1 MGEQSEEIYSQGLDN
16 ALSILQLPL
25 SEDLITLALTHRSF
39 AYESGGL
46 PTNERLEFLGDS
58 VIGLVI
64 TEELYRRFPDFDESR
79 LSPLRS
85 GVVST
90 RALADVARKLKLG
103 ESLRL
108 GKGEEVTGG
117 RDKSSILADALEA
130 LFGAIYVEHG
140 LPGAKRAIIA
150 MMSAAIEESLSRGVM
165 LDGKTA
171 LQELL
176 AARALGTPEYE
187 IAESGPD
194 HAKEFQAT
202 AIVGGER
209 VSQGRGRSKREAE
222 QEAARLAYEVL
233 SKST

>member
-16 ALSILQLPL
+16 ALSILELPL

-39 AYESGGL
+39 PYESGGL

-64 TEELYRRFPDFDESR
+64 TEELYRRFPDLDESR

-103 ESLRL
+103 ESLKL

-209 VSQGRGRSKREAE
+209 ISQGRGRSKREAE

>member
-1 MGEQSEEIYSQGLDN
+1 MTDSKDSKSLHQVLND
-16 ALSILQLPL
+16 LSLPL
-25 SEDLITLALTHRSF
+25 PDELIAHALTHRSF

-64 TEELYRRFPDFDESR
+64 TEELFHRFPELDESR

-90 RALADVARKLKLG
+90 RALADVARSLRLG

-130 LFGAIYVEHG
+130 LFGAIYVAHG
-140 LPGAKRAIIA
+140 LEGAKRAIIT
-150 MMSAAIEESLSRGVM
+150 MMSDAIDESLARGAM

-176 AARALGTPEYE
+176 AARGLGAPEYE
-187 IAESGPD
+187 ITESGPD

-202 AIVGGER
+202 AIVAGLR
-209 VSQGRGRSKREAE
+209 RSVGRGRSKREAE

-233 SKST
+233 SQES

>member
-1 MGEQSEEIYSQGLDN
+1 MDESQGLHQVLKN
-16 ALSILQLPL
+16 LELSL

-64 TEELYRRFPDFDESR
+64 TEELYERFPDLDESK

-90 RALADVARKLKLG
+90 RALAEVARALRLG
-103 ESLRL
+103 AILRL

-130 LFGAIYVEHG
+130 LFGAIYIEHG
-140 LPGAKRAIIA
+140 LDGARRAILA
-150 MMSAAIEESLSRGVM
+150 MMSSAIDDSLSRGAM

-171 LQELL
+171 LQEIM
-176 AARALGTPEYE
+176 AARSLGVPEYE
-187 IAESGPD
+187 ITESGPD

-202 AIVGGER
+202 AIIAGDR
-209 VSQGRGRSKREAE
+209 VSVGRGRSKREAE

-233 SKST
+233 VSQPEE

>member
-1 MGEQSEEIYSQGLDN
+1 MDESQGLHHFLDSLG
-16 ALSILQLPL
+16 LSL
-25 SEDLITLALTHRSF
+25 SEEFINLALTHRSF

-58 VIGLVI
+58 VFGLVI
-64 TEELYRRFPDFDESR
+64 TEELYMRFPEMDESK

-90 RALADVARKLKLG
+90 RALAEVARGLRLG
-103 ESLRL
+103 DILRL

-130 LFGAIYVEHG
+130 LFGAIYLQHG
-140 LPGAKRAIIA
+140 LVGARNAILA
-150 MMSAAIEESLSRGVM
+150 LMSDAIEDSLSRGAM

-176 AARALGTPEYE
+176 AARSLGVPEYE
-187 IAESGPD
+187 ISESGPD

-202 AIVGGER
+202 AIVSGQR
-209 VSQGRGRSKREAE
+209 ISIGRGKSKREAE

-233 SKST
+233 ASQRDA

>member
-1 MGEQSEEIYSQGLDN
+1 MRERSEEIYSQGLHH
-16 ALSILQLPL
+16 ALEILNLPL
-25 SEDLITLALTHRSF
+25 SEELITLSLTHRSF

-90 RALADVARKLKLG
+90 RALADVARKLRLG

-140 LPGAKRAIIA
+140 LPGAQRAILA
-150 MMSAAIEESLSRGVM
+150 MMSAAIEESLARGVM

-176 AARALGTPEYE
+176 AARGLGAPEYE

-202 AIVGGER
+202 AIVSGER

-233 SKST
+233 SSSG

>member
-1 MGEQSEEIYSQGLDN
+1 MDLRNVLESLE
-16 ALSILQLPL
+16 LPL
-25 SEDLITLALTHRSF
+25 SEELISLALTHRSF
-39 AYESGGL
+39 AYESGGI

-64 TEELYRRFPDFDESR
+64 TEELYTRFPDLDESK

-90 RALADVARKLKLG
+90 RALAEVARELKLG
-103 ESLRL
+103 EWLRL

-130 LFGAIYVEHG
+130 LFGAIYLEHG
-140 LPGAKRAIIA
+140 LTGAKRAILE
-150 MMSAAIEESLSRGVM
+150 MMTKAIDESLSRGVM

-171 LQELL
+171 LQELM
-176 AARALGTPEYE
+176 AARSLGTPEYE

-194 HAKEFQAT
+194 HAKDFQAT
-202 AIVGGER
+202 AVVSGER
-209 VSQGRGRSKREAE
+209 ISVGRGKSKREAE

-233 SKST
+233 ATREGS

>member
-1 MGEQSEEIYSQGLDN
+1 MDESQGLHRFLESLD
-16 ALSILQLPL
+16 LSL
-25 SEDLITLALTHRSF
+25 SEELVNLALTHRSF

-58 VIGLVI
+58 VFGLVI
-64 TEELYRRFPDFDESR
+64 TEELYRRFPEMDESK

-90 RALADVARKLKLG
+90 RALAEVARGLRLG
-103 ESLRL
+103 DILRL

-130 LFGAIYVEHG
+130 LFGAIYLQHG
-140 LPGAKRAIIA
+140 LTGARSAILA
-150 MMSAAIEESLSRGVM
+150 LMSVSIEDSLSRGAM

-176 AARALGTPEYE
+176 AARSLGVPEYE

-202 AIVGGER
+202 AIVAGQR
-209 VSQGRGRSKREAE
+209 ISVGRGKSKREAE

-233 SKST
+233 SVQSES

>member
-16 ALSILQLPL
+16 ALSILELPL
-25 SEDLITLALTHRSF
+25 PEDLITLALTHRSF

-64 TEELYRRFPDFDESR
+64 TEELYQRFPDLDESR

-103 ESLRL
+103 ESLKL

>member
-1 MGEQSEEIYSQGLDN
+1 MDLRNVLESLE
-16 ALSILQLPL
+16 LPL
-25 SEDLITLALTHRSF
+25 SEEFISLALTHRSF
-39 AYESGGL
+39 AYESGGI

-64 TEELYRRFPDFDESR
+64 TEELYTRFPDLDESK

-90 RALADVARKLKLG
+90 RALAEVARELNLG

-130 LFGAIYVEHG
+130 LFGAIYLEHG
-140 LPGAKRAIIA
+140 LTGAKRAILE
-150 MMSAAIEESLSRGVM
+150 MMTKAIDDSLSRGVM

-171 LQELL
+171 LQELM
-176 AARALGTPEYE
+176 AARSLGTPEYE

-194 HAKEFQAT
+194 HAKDFQAT
-202 AIVGGER
+202 AIVSGER
-209 VSQGRGRSKREAE
+209 ISVGRGKSKREAE

-233 SKST
+233 ATREGS

>member
-1 MGEQSEEIYSQGLDN
+1 MDLRNVLESLG
-16 ALSILQLPL
+16 LPL
-25 SEDLITLALTHRSF
+25 SEELISLALTHRSF
-39 AYESGGL
+39 AYESGGI

-64 TEELYRRFPDFDESR
+64 TEELYVRFPELDESK

-90 RALADVARKLKLG
+90 RALADVARELKLG

-130 LFGAIYVEHG
+130 LFGAIYLEHG
-140 LPGAKRAIIA
+140 LTGAKRAILE
-150 MMSAAIEESLSRGVM
+150 MMSKAIDDSLSRGVM

-171 LQELL
+171 LQELM
-176 AARALGTPEYE
+176 AARSLGTPEYE

-194 HAKEFQAT
+194 HAKDFQAT
-202 AIVGGER
+202 AIVSGER
-209 VSQGRGRSKREAE
+209 ISVGRGKSKREAE

-233 SKST
+233 ATREGY

>member
-1 MGEQSEEIYSQGLDN
+1 VAESQGLHQVLEGLGLSLPEELV
-16 ALSILQLPL
+16 ALS
-25 SEDLITLALTHRSF
+25 LTHRSF

-64 TEELYRRFPDFDESR
+64 TQELYQRFPEMDESK

-90 RALADVARKLKLG
+90 RALAEVARELRLG
-103 ESLRL
+103 EILRL

-117 RDKSSILADALEA
+117 RDKSSILADSLEA
-130 LFGAIYVEHG
+130 LFGAIYLEHG
-140 LPGAKRAIIA
+140 LDGARRAILA
-150 MMSAAIEESLSRGVM
+150 MMSKAIDDSLSRGAM

-176 AARALGTPEYE
+176 AARSLGVPEYE

-202 AIVGGER
+202 AIVAGQR
-209 VSQGRGRSKREAE
+209 LSLGRGKSKREAE

-233 SKST
+233 SSQSPTTD